1 MSKRNNGFGRLK
13 GCSRWVLA
21 AVAMAAA
28 ARFADDPKMRDVDW
42 NNALLADS
50 APCGGLSR
58 EQTKGLPTWSLDAV
72 AAAAARRYG
81 TQSVRYANVLAEI
94 ERRRAKRMLSSVKGG
109 VA

>member
-21 AVAMAAA
+21 AVAVSAA

-42 NNALLADS
+42 NKALLADS

-58 EQTKGLPTWSLDAV
+58 EQTRGLPTWSLDAV
-72 AAAAARRYG
+72 AVAAARRYG

-94 ERRRAKRMLSSVKGG
+94 ERRRAKRMLLNWR
-109 VA
+109 